1 MYLGKRKWF
10 ELLVLVLVLV
20 LVPLTFHPDA
30 CISCA
35 TREPT

>member
-1 MYLGKRKWF
+1 L
-10 ELLVLVLVLV
+10 LPVLVLVLVLVLVMVLV